1 MNRVDRES
9 ITIVSTAIALI
20 VFITDLLTQT
30 PSTPYALSIAFSG
43 AVVIASIIPLG
54 AARSQADFTLDDM
67 KAPRAMFDRLP
78 DWGKR
83 ASWAHQNSFEAF
95 SLHAPAALLA
105 LIAVLQIG
113 ELQGL
118 AIPAALLQPVLRLI
132 YLPAYVANLPPLRGL
147 CWAGALLCTGILY
160 IEGVRALLAA

>member
-1 MNRVDRES
+1 M
-9 ITIVSTAIALI
+9 
-20 VFITDLLTQT
+20 
-30 PSTPYALSIAFSG
+30 
-43 AVVIASIIPLG
+43 IASILPLG

-67 KAPRAMFDRLP
+67 QAPRAMFDRLP

-83 ASWAHQNSFEAF
+83 ANWAHQNSFEAF

-113 ELQGL
+113 QLQGL

-132 YLPAYVANLPPLRGL
+132 YLPAYVANIPPLRGL

-160 IEGVRALLAA
+160 VEGFKALLVI